1 MNAQFWIN
9 VLAIVLSPI
18 LAVLI
23 TIWLTR
29 RNEKRKEKMETFK
42 QLMISRVTA
51 STEEFVKIVNSI
63 DVIFADSKPVRQA
76 WKELFD
82 EYTNP
87 NYDLDRVK
95 YRHTKLIEAVAR
107 DLGYK
112 NKIEWNE
119 IIENVYIPHWLVETW
134 AQNNVLKDSQKNF
147 AKVMETAVKNLPE
160 QTDKKLKNKIK
171 RK

>member
-29 RNEKRKEKMETFK
+29 RNEKRKEKMEAFR

-63 DVIFADSKPVRQA
+63 DVIFADSKPVR
-76 WKELFD
+76 
-82 EYTNP
+82 
-87 NYDLDRVK
+87 
-95 YRHTKLIEAVAR
+95 
-107 DLGYK
+107 
-112 NKIEWNE
+112 
-119 IIENVYIPHWLVETW
+119 
-134 AQNNVLKDSQKNF
+134 
-147 AKVMETAVKNLPE
+147 
-160 QTDKKLKNKIK
+160 
-171 RK
+171 